1 MTTSALVGTHVESKS
16 WLFHEAEPYWQAR
29 WEESKLFH
37 TEPIA
42 DRPNWSIME
51 LPPFANGR
59 LHLGHVRN
67 YVIGD
72 VSARFHRM
80 AGYNVLYTS
89 GFDSFGLP
97 NELAARE
104 AGQHPRELAEN
115 VMADMRRQF
124 VRLGLSHDTRRIIG
138 YHAEEYYRWVQWVFL
153 KLFEHEFVYRKRV
166 PVNFCPACQI
176 TLADSL
182 AEGGRCWRCATAVEV
197 RSIEQWLVRESDF
210 GEELLSGLDELGH
223 WPTKIKRIH
232 RDWIGKQTG
241 VEVRFELEELP
252 GTSLLAFVAP
262 IALLP
267 CASVCAISPDHPLI
281 ESLKRAGLINKE
293 VQDRLWGRN
302 PDFATGQAES
312 EEQRTIVPL
321 GIHVIH
327 PLTGARLELVVS
339 FDLDQREHE
348 GVRVLAP
355 AHSRRDARLCGAL
368 TPSVSPFLTAP
379 TGKGDPFEW
388 QDDWIYTEAAGEL
401 KGETVIEG
409 SRKIVDKLTTSGSG
423 APAIRYRLR
432 DWNIARQR
440 YWGPPVPIIHCASCG
455 PVAVPY
461 QDLPVRLPMD
471 VDLGTYENP
480 LETHPDFR
488 DVACP
493 ACGKSA
499 SRDTDTLEAYSS
511 PWWYHWNCKATTTD
525 NPFDREESRRYVPIS
540 LMVGGEDQART
551 CFFHVRMMARA
562 LERAGVVEY
571 VEPIDTLLALAM
583 VKSGGRKMSKSEGN
597 VVDPDELIAKYG
609 ADVLRFGVLGA
620 AAPDSDLNWSDS
632 VVRQASDFLEDV
644 WNFFERN
651 SHQIR
656 FDGGDKVQIDPTY
669 SLTRKLARQVE
680 TAVARTTQ
688 SLRQNYYH
696 LAASNLLQL
705 FARLKQYE
713 ADASSRRTKL
723 DSRDC
728 AALSTAGGI
737 FLRLLTPLCPHIT
750 EEIWAR
756 GRGPGMIAEAAWPM
770 PILKEDNRGEI
781 CQRS

>member
-1 MTTSALVGTHVESKS
+1 MTTGLLTGTKVQSKG
-16 WLFHEAEPYWQAR
+16 WRFHEAEPYWQAL

-37 TEPIA
+37 SEPIA

-104 AGQHPRELAEN
+104 AGQHPKELAEN
-115 VMADMRRQF
+115 VMAAMRRQF
-124 VRLGLSHDTRRIIG
+124 VRLGLSHDIRRIIG

-153 KLFEHEFVYRKRV
+153 KLFEHGFVYRKRV
-166 PVNFCPACQI
+166 PVNFCPTCQI

-182 AEGGRCWRCATAVEV
+182 AVGGRCWRCATTVEV

-210 GEELLSGLDELGH
+210 AEELLSGLEELEH
-223 WPTKIKRIH
+223 WPTKVKRIH

-241 VEVRFELEELP
+241 VEVRFQFEELP
-252 GTSLLAFVAP
+252 AASLLAFVAP
-262 IALLP
+262 IAILP
-267 CASVCAISPDHPLI
+267 CASLCAVSPDHPGI
-281 ESLKRAGLINKE
+281 EILEKAGLIAKD
-293 VQDRLWGRN
+293 VQERLRGRN
-302 PDFATGQAES
+302 TDFTTEQIDC
-312 EEQRTIVPL
+312 EQRPLVPL
-321 GIHVIH
+321 GVHVIH
-327 PLTGARLELVVS
+327 PLTGTSLPVVVS

-348 GVRVLAP
+348 GVRVLVP
-355 AHSRRDARLCGAL
+355 AHNRRDARLCGAL
-368 TPSVSPFLTAP
+368 ATGVSPFMAAP
-379 TGKGDPFEW
+379 TGEGDPFEW
-388 QDDWIYTEAAGEL
+388 ADDWIYTDAAGEF
-401 KGETVIEG
+401 KGETVTEG
-409 SRKIVDKLTTSGSG
+409 SRKIVDKLTATGSG
-423 APAIRYRLR
+423 ALATRYRLR

-440 YWGPPVPIIHCASCG
+440 YWGPPVPIVHCASCG

-461 QDLPVRLPMD
+461 EDLPVRLPMD

-480 LETHPDFR
+480 LNTHPDFSSAR
-488 DVACP
+488 CP
-493 ACGKSA
+493 RCGQNA

-511 PWWYHWNCKATTTD
+511 PWWYHWNFKGTSTD
-525 NPFDREESRRYVPIS
+525 NPFDLEESRRYVPVS

-562 LERAGVVEY
+562 LQRAGVVEY
-571 VEPIDTLLALAM
+571 VEPIDTLLALGM

-597 VVDPDELIAKYG
+597 VVDPDELISKYG
-609 ADVLRFGVLGA
+609 ADALRFGVLGA
-620 AAPDSDLNWSDS
+620 AAPENDLNWSDS
-632 VVRQASDFLEDV
+632 VVRQASSFLEEV
-644 WNFFERN
+644 WNFFDRN
-651 SHQIR
+651 SHSIR
-656 FDGGDKVQIDPTY
+656 FDDSANPQIDPAY
-669 SLTRKLARQVE
+669 SLTRKLGRQVE
-680 TAVARTTQ
+680 TALSRTTE
-688 SLRQNYYH
+688 SLHQNYYH
-696 LAASNLLQL
+696 LATSNLLQL

-713 ADASSRRTKL
+713 EDALSRRSKL
-723 DSRDC
+723 DARDC
-728 AALSTAGGI
+728 AALSKAGSI

-756 GRGPGMIAEAAWPM
+756 GRGSGMIAEAAWPV
-770 PILKEDNRGEI
+770 PILEEDKRGAI
-781 CQRS
+781 CQHS